1 MKINIRVSAQSMS
14 LLDGRS
20 KVCFSQK
27 REMEGGSKNE
37 KMLKKYKQSKLHV
50 YMSYTFPKLIVDP
63 AYCFRKHCLLAFG
76 LFLSQNL
83 VPNYM
88 SLL

>member
-1 MKINIRVSAQSMS
+1 MS

-37 KMLKKYKQSKLHV
+37 KMLKKYKQSKLLV
-50 YMSYTFPKLIVDP
+50 YMSYTFPIGVK
-63 AYCFRKHCLLAFG
+63 KETESG
-76 LFLSQNL
+76 LS
-83 VPNYM
+83 
-88 SLL
+88 